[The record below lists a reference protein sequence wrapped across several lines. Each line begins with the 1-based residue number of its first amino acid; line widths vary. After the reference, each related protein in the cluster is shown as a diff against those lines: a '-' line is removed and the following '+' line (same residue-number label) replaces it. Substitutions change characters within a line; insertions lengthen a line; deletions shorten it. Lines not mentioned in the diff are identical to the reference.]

1 MQGRRWFAFGM
12 VAVALAFALWLFF
25 SSRNDDS
32 TWSVVVRYVGGKAGW
47 SDSSAAGIFERMEKY
62 RKKGRYDKAISAG
75 EAWAKKNPDS
85 SGSGWFY
92 RYLSAL
98 YLDRGRS
105 DREHSEQFLQQ
116 AVSYRDRALKS
127 TSGGVRDLQPLESI
141 SECVGDLS
149 VAQRCVQYRNSIKI
163 LDRMSLLLTEDKDR
177 LARQF
182 KPDAEEHKQV
192 QCLSDWTDATAARVR
207 KKLET
212 SGCQ

>member
-1 MQGRRWFAFGM
+1 MQARRWFAFGM
-12 VAVALAFALWLFF
+12 GAVALIFALWLFF
-25 SSRNDDS
+25 SLRDGDS
-32 TWSVVVRYVGGKAGW
+32 TLSNAVRYIGGEAGW
-47 SDSSAAGIFERMEKY
+47 SDSSAAGVFERMEKY

-75 EAWAKKNPDS
+75 EVWAKKNPDS
-85 SGSGWFY
+85 SASGWIY

-98 YLDRGRS
+98 YLDRSKS
-105 DREHSEQFLQQ
+105 DREHSEQFLLQS
-116 AVSYRDRALKS
+116 ALYRDRALKFS
-127 TSGGVRDLQPLESI
+127 SGGAGELQPLESI

-163 LDRMSLLLTEDKDR
+163 LDRMSALLNEDKDR

-212 SGCQ
+212 SGCE